1 MSGDRVLVV
10 DDEPQIRRVLRRA
23 LVGHGYGVE
32 LAEGGEVALD
42 QLATRGADVVVL
54 DLVMPG
60 IDGFE
65 VLRQLRA
72 WSRVPVIVLTARGDE
87 ADKVAALDLG
97 ADDYLT
103 KPFGIEEL
111 LARLRAVRRRAGA
124 QEEAQPLVR
133 VGEVE
138 LDLARRRVTRGGEPV
153 RLTPTEYA
161 LLAILVQHAG
171 QVLTHGQLIEQVWG
185 RHGPGDRP
193 EVQQLQLL
201 RVYVN
206 RLRHRLEADP
216 RTPRLILSEPGV
228 GYRLNPDGCGPRP
241 EASPRIPRA
250 R

>member
-42 QLATRGADVVVL
+42 LLATRGADVVVL

-111 LARLRAVRRRAGA
+111 LARLRALRRRAGA

-138 LDLARRRVTRGGEPV
+138 LDLARRLVRRRGEVV
-153 RLTPTEYA
+153 RLTPTEYG
-161 LLAILVQHAG
+161 LLAALAKQAG
-171 QVLTHGQLIEQVWG
+171 RLLTHRQLVEAVWG
-185 RHGPGDRP
+185 RYGATHA
-193 EVQQLQLL
+193 QQLRQQQQV
-201 RVYVN
+201 RVYVAY
-206 RLRHRLEADP
+206 LRRKLEADP
-216 RTPRLILSEPGV
+216 ARPRLILTEPGV
-228 GYRLNPDGCGPRP
+228 GYRLAP
-241 EASPRIPRA
+241 AA
-250 R
+250 